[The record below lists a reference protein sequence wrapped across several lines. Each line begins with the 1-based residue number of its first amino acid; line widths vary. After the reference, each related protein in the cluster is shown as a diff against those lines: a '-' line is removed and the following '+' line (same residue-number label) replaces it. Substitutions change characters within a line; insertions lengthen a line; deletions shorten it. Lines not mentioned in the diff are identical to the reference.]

1 MLRRDL
7 FFFNCVGDRINCW
20 RNCYIPSCFSRLSVT
35 GFYFCFPILTWF
47 QARFFSYGAS
57 FSYFLYAFLSA
68 VTIGMYLCVQINLCM
83 LSARTCVKLIASQH
97 LFNGHVTWSMFLTLE
112 EIFLY
117 IHNQKCQNINQSAIV
132 LTVDVKFFNWITN
145 TWNFSSFF
153 FFLINSAPEKYQYFR
168 KIDKQKVRIENLKM
182 VPADLR

>member
-1 MLRRDL
+1 MNQKARAILQYTTYMCILTWALYRFIFL
-7 FFFNCVGDRINCW
+7 EWIAEKGFVFFFNCVGDRINCW

-117 IHNQKCQNINQSAIV
+117 TQPKMSEHQSKCDCSYCWCEI
-132 LTVDVKFFNWITN
+132 L
-145 TWNFSSFF
+145 
-153 FFLINSAPEKYQYFR
+153 
-168 KIDKQKVRIENLKM
+168 
-182 VPADLR
+182 

>member
-1 MLRRDL
+1 MYPYLSGVPIYISGVNCWEGICC

-97 LFNGHVTWSMFLTLE
+97 LFSGHVTRSMFLTLE

-117 IHNQKCQNINQSAIV
+117 TQPKMSEHQSKCDCSYCWCEI
-132 LTVDVKFFNWITN
+132 L
-145 TWNFSSFF
+145 
-153 FFLINSAPEKYQYFR
+153 
-168 KIDKQKVRIENLKM
+168 
-182 VPADLR
+182 